1 MEIKRFTKNDS
12 GFVCENCGSDVP
24 PLRYTSRNHC
34 PKCLC
39 SLHLDVFPGDRAA
52 GCGGIM
58 DPVSAE
64 PDPKKGF
71 VITHR
76 CRKCGAVR
84 RNKAAKDDNRDL
96 MIALTV
102 NGR

>member
-1 MEIKRFTKNDS
+1 MAKRFQRTQEDFTCCAC
-12 GFVCENCGSDVP
+12 GTFVKGNG
-24 PLRYTSRNHC
+24 YTDHC
-34 PKCLC
+34 PKCLT
-39 SLHLDVFPGDRAA
+39 SKHVDIFPGDRAA

-84 RNKAAKDDNRDL
+84 RNKAAKDDDSGL
-96 MIALTV
+96 LIALTV
-102 NGR
+102 SGR

>member
-1 MEIKRFTKNDS
+1 METKRFTKNDS
-12 GFVCENCGSDVP
+12 EFVCANCGARVEE
-24 PLRYTSRNHC
+24 LGYTSRNHC

-39 SLHLDVFPGDRAA
+39 SLHLDLYPGDRAA

-64 PDPKKGF
+64 PDPRKGF

-76 CRKCGAVR
+76 CRKCGALK
-84 RNKAAKDDNRDL
+84 RNRAAKDDNGDL
-96 MIALTV
+96 LIALTV

>member
-1 MEIKRFTKNDS
+1 MFISFS
-12 GFVCENCGSDVP
+12 LVCANCGARVEELGYS
-24 PLRYTSRNHC
+24 SRNHC

-39 SLHLDVFPGDRAA
+39 SLHLDLYPGDRAA

-64 PDPKKGF
+64 PDPRKGF

-76 CRKCGAVR
+76 CRKCGALK
-84 RNKAAKDDNRDL
+84 RNRAAKDDNGDL
-96 MIALTV
+96 LIALTV